1 MTPHLLP
8 GLVLP
13 LEDAVTALPV
23 HGRAM
28 LAETA
33 VTFSW
38 LDIGAGLPEWPPD
51 FAT

>member
-1 MTPHLLP
+1 LL

-13 LEDAVTALPV
+13 LDQAITALPV
-23 HGRAM
+23 QGKAM

-38 LDIGAGLPEWPPD
+38 LDIGAGLPE
-51 FAT
+51 